1 MSSLYHVTSG
11 SDPFVSIDYNSHL
24 SKYFGFARLAKTINL
39 FAPIKIYIFAL
50 KYIKKRIV
58 TNRGM
63 VLL

>member
-1 MSSLYHVTSG
+1 
-11 SDPFVSIDYNSHL
+11 VSIDYNSHL